1 MLQSYLKLAVKVL
14 LRRKF
19 FTFISLFGISLTL
32 LVLMVATAMFDAE
45 YGPCPPETKLD
56 RSLGVFRAR
65 MIGPHSIRS
74 GDPGYALLDQTVRG
88 LPGAEEVSLH
98 SSPGSVTS
106 YQGGARVTSYLKRT
120 DGAFWRIYEFRFLEG
135 GPYTDEDEKSGAFVA
150 VINEPTRRRFFGE
163 ASAVGRTLEADGQTF
178 RVVGVVEAVP
188 FLRTIVF
195 SDIYVPITTAKSDAY
210 RKEMM
215 GGFLATILAHGRS
228 DLPGIRREFATRV
241 TRIPMPDPK
250 NYTTLQTSA
259 ETPFESFAGE
269 MFDLK
274 VQTGR
279 AAGLLALIIGAM
291 VLFMV
296 LPAINLVNLN
306 VSRIMERASE
316 IGVRKAFGAS
326 RRTLV
331 GQFVVENVLLCLVG
345 GAIGLALSAVALQI
359 IASSEIIPYARF
371 APNYRV
377 FLYGI
382 GLSTLFGLLSGVYP
396 ALKMSRLHPVEALR
410 GGSR

>member
-19 FTFISLFGISLTL
+19 FTFISLFGISITL
-32 LVLMVATAMFDAE
+32 LILMVATAQFDAM
-45 YGPCPPETKLD
+45 YGPMAPETKLD
-56 RSLGVFRAR
+56 RTLGVFRAR
-65 MIGPHSIRS
+65 MSGEHSVRS
-74 GDPGYALLDQTVRG
+74 GSPGYALLDQTVRN

-98 SSPGSVTS
+98 TTPGPVTS
-106 YQGGARVTSYLKRT
+106 YPGDARITSYMKRT
-120 DGAFWRIYEFRFLEG
+120 DGAFWRIYDFGFLEG
-135 GPYTDEDEKSGAFVA
+135 GPYTDEDEKNGSFVA
-150 VINEPTRRRFFGE
+150 VINEPTRRRFFGDDP
-163 ASAVGRTLEADGQTF
+163 AVGRTLEADGQTF

-188 FLRTIVF
+188 FFRYTVF
-195 SDIYVPITTAKSDAY
+195 SDLYVPISTAKSDAY
-210 RKEMM
+210 RREMM
-215 GGFLATILAHGRS
+215 GSFMASILAHGRS

-241 TRIPMPDPK
+241 SRIPMPDPK
-250 NYTTLQTSA
+250 NYSSLRTAA
-259 ETPFESFAGE
+259 ETPFESWAGE
-269 MFDLK
+269 LFDFK

-279 AAGLLALIIGAM
+279 AEGLLALIIGAM

-331 GQFVVENVLLCLVG
+331 GQFVVENILLCLVG
-345 GAIGLALSAVALQI
+345 GAIGLVLSIVALQA
-359 IASSEIIPYARF
+359 IAASGIIPYARF
-371 APNYRV
+371 ALNYRV

-382 GLSTLFGLLSGVYP
+382 GLSAFFGLLSGVYP